1 MARYIRTI
9 SGYNEPIAKEWRV
22 AASKTIKEGDIVELD
37 ATSRYLQPA
46 SAGSE
51 TIVGVA
57 LESITTG
64 AQVTPKD
71 KIKIIPATGCVFRV
85 KFTGSVKTTLA
96 DTDLATTQFDLADAQ
111 TIDLDDTTDGM
122 CRVVGYDNNLGYAD
136 IIIDKAN
143 VVEIG

>member
-22 AASKTIKEGDIVELD
+22 AASKTINEGDIVEID
-37 ATSRYLQPA
+37 ETSRYLQPA

-64 AQVTPKD
+64 AQVTPED
-71 KIKIIPATGCVFRV
+71 KIKFIPATGCVFRV
-85 KFTGSVKTTLA
+85 KFTGTVKTTLA
-96 DTDLATTQFDLADAQ
+96 DTDLGATKFDLSDAQ
-111 TIDLDDTTDGM
+111 TINLDDTTVGM
-122 CRVVGYDNNLGYAD
+122 CRVVGYNNTLGYAD